1 MFYDH
6 ISLYDCYCALTEDR
20 HCARSAITSF
30 LRNVVHLN
38 DSRVISLFIL
48 FIYLFI
54 YTTFIK
60 RSIHKQTCSNAL
72 FNK

>member
-1 MFYDH
+1 MFYGH

-38 DSRVISLFIL
+38 DSRVISLWGYSL
-48 FIYLFI
+48 ESG
-54 YTTFIK
+54 
-60 RSIHKQTCSNAL
+60 R
-72 FNK
+72 